1 MNKREQSTRMQHKS
15 NKPKKTMSVFERQTR
30 RNQLIF
36 ILLSALLILTMVISL
51 IRF

>member
-1 MNKREQSTRMQHKS
+1 MNKREHSTRLQH
-15 NKPKKTMSVFERQTR
+15 KPKKTMSVYERQTR